1 MSLVT
6 SDEINGDLIK
16 IKERLHGVEN
26 VLQDIET
33 DIYPIQ
39 YISKYI
45 SPHNVLYKTDRSA
58 IDRTPFITDSI
69 DYHHIFI
76 LQPPHHDLQYI
87 CNLIGTYIG
96 KIYSIR
102 HIWSI
107 HDQSIVICIRLQHW
121 YSDKFTQI
129 FRSELVIQ
137 LEFRKYNDSNERV
150 LLRDHNLQPYNI
162 VLGRRKTRAK
172 TSDNIP
178 LIHIELNTDNLKR
191 III

>member
-1 MSLVT
+1 MNDIENQIKTGFDNPPESISIIDDAIEKLK
-6 SDEINGDLIK
+6 NGDAGAHW
-16 IKERLHGVEN
+16 ETEV
-26 VLQDIET
+26 IEASR
-33 DIYPIQ
+33 D
-39 YISKYI
+39 
-45 SPHNVLYKTDRSA
+45 LYKTDRSA

-121 YSDKFTQI
+121 YSDKFTQ
-129 FRSELVIQ
+129 Q
-137 LEFRKYNDSNERV
+137 
-150 LLRDHNLQPYNI
+150 
-162 VLGRRKTRAK
+162 
-172 TSDNIP
+172 
-178 LIHIELNTDNLKR
+178 DNLKYNMDFR
-191 III
+191 VKR